1 MQSLQL
7 KTEHLHFAGPDFA
20 VLPSPSTFFGGGSA
34 YSGLAAYLPSPSTAA
49 FDYQASFGD
58 FSAPLVHASSASSA
72 STPEPSWSAGG
83 SDRASSPATSHHSTP
98 RGSPVLDKAVV
109 VDGSRAAVNPYEAA
123 WTGDAALEDPFSLV
137 RPSPPLRSPGQLC
150 FSEMQPETRSNRCTD
165 APHPQ
170 ILQAETKPILDLD
183 LGPPS
188 QHSALPPS
196 SFNRG
201 SFSSHTVVDH
211 LEASVANHEAAMYGF
226 APPAAGPVDLQH
238 AHQGQLGAAVQRF
251 DLPSPAASNGSYG
264 QYQLE
269 QTPSPYQSH
278 AYAHPQ
284 HPAEA
289 LFSQGAASAGF
300 TAGQFAAAVSDQ
312 AAFVAAQQQLYQQ
325 QQHQLQQ
332 HQQQQQQPPPQHLQ
346 FQAINGAI
354 YAVAVPVSAP
364 APAAIETPHGT
375 YYFVP
380 NPGQAAPSP
389 PSSSSAPVAVHA
401 APVAAAQAP
410 PAAVER
416 KPSRVA
422 EPSLSPVPAP
432 TSSQAKVTAPVV
444 VPAAS
449 PDEEATFVLPTGA
462 TVPVSALPV
471 AMGTQQKIRLPVGQ
485 GKKGSTKRRPAKKE
499 QVRRFTCPHPGCGRA
514 FARNFNMAS
523 HYKSHL
529 GVREYQCPVCPKM
542 FSRRHDRA
550 RHCAAVHDEHIDRE
564 GNPAGSQLGDEFDPD
579 HHHDD
584 DDEFNLDLD
593 VGVGASGS
601 G

>member
-1 MQSLQL
+1 MQPLQL
-7 KTEHLHFAGPDFA
+7 KTEHLHFPGADFS
-20 VLPSPSTFFGGGSA
+20 VLPSPSHFFGGGS
-34 YSGLAAYLPSPSTAA
+34 LAAYLPSPSTAA

-58 FSAPLVHASSASSA
+58 FSVPLHESSASSA

-109 VDGSRAAVNPYEAA
+109 VEGTRAAVNPYEGA
-123 WTGDAALEDPFSLV
+123 WAGDASFEYASLLV
-137 RPSPPLRSPGQLC
+137 
-150 FSEMQPETRSNRCTD
+150 
-165 APHPQ
+165 
-170 ILQAETKPILDLD
+170 ETKPILDLAR
-183 LGPPS
+183 GTSS
-188 QHSALPPS
+188 QHSALPTA
-196 SFNRG
+196 SFNHG
-201 SFSSHTVVDH
+201 SFSSSSVVDH
-211 LEASVANHEAAMYGF
+211 LEAPVALNAAAMYAF
-226 APPAAGPVDLQH
+226 APPAPSPVALEPQ
-238 AHQGQLGAAVQRF
+238 HQGQFAAAVQRF
-251 DLPSPAASNGSYG
+251 ELPSPAASHASYA
-264 QYQLE
+264 QYQVE
-269 QTPSPYQSH
+269 QTPSPYQQH
-278 AYAHPQ
+278 PYAHPHHQ
-284 HPAEA
+284 AEA

-300 TAGQFAAAVSDQ
+300 TAGQFAAAISDQ
-312 AAFVAAQQQLYQQ
+312 AALATVAAQQQQRYQQ
-325 QQHQLQQ
+325 QQ
-332 HQQQQQQPPPQHLQ
+332 QHLQ

-380 NPGQAAPSP
+380 APGTAAPV
-389 PSSSSAPVAVHA
+389 PSSATSAVQGAPVAVA
-401 APVAAAQAP
+401 QSQPVVEREQSRPVEVKASPSPAPAP
-410 PAAVER
+410 P
-416 KPSRVA
+416 KP
-422 EPSLSPVPAP
+422 
-432 TSSQAKVTAPVV
+432 KVTAPVV

-449 PDEEATFVLPTGA
+449 PDQEATFVLPTGA

-529 GVREYQCPVCPKM
+529 GVREFQCPVCPKM

-564 GNPAGSQLGDEFDPD
+564 GNFAGDDDDDLDRDDDQHDGDEFN
-579 HHHDD
+579 
-584 DDEFNLDLD
+584 FDLD

>member
-7 KTEHLHFAGPDFA
+7 KTEHLHFAGADLS
-20 VLPSPSTFFGGGSA
+20 LPSPSTFFGAGS
-34 YSGLAAYLPSPSTAA
+34 LAAYLPSPSTAA

-58 FSAPLVHASSASSA
+58 FSAPLQLHDSSASSA
-72 STPEPSWSAGG
+72 STPEQSWSAGG

-109 VDGSRAAVNPYEAA
+109 VDGSRAAANPYEGA
-123 WTGDAALEDPFSLV
+123 WACDTALQDPFSLM
-137 RPSPPLRSPGQLC
+137 
-150 FSEMQPETRSNRCTD
+150 E
-165 APHPQ
+165 H
-170 ILQAETKPILDLD
+170 KPILDLD
-183 LGPPS
+183 LGPSS
-188 QHSALPPS
+188 QHSALPPA

-211 LEASVANHEAAMYGF
+211 LEASVANHDAAMYGF
-226 APPAAGPVDLQH
+226 APSAHAQVDLQH
-238 AHQGQLGAAVQRF
+238 QHVHQAQLGQRF
-251 DLPSPAASNGSYG
+251 DLPSPAASNASYG

-269 QTPSPYQSH
+269 QTPSPYHQH
-278 AYAHPQ
+278 AAYAHPQ
-284 HPAEA
+284 HHQAEA

-312 AAFVAAQQQLYQQ
+312 AAFAAAQQQQHYQAQQ
-325 QQHQLQQ
+325 QQLQQ
-332 HQQQQQQPPPQHLQ
+332 PQQHLQ

-380 NPGQAAPSP
+380 NPGATAAPSP
-389 PSSSSAPVAVHA
+389 SPASSAPPAAQAAPVAV
-401 APVAAAQAP
+401 AQAQ
-410 PAAVER
+410 PAVVER
-416 KPSRVA
+416 KPSRVV
-422 EPSLSPVPAP
+422 EPSLSPAPAP
-432 TSSQAKVTAPVV
+432 SSQAKVTAPVV

-449 PDEEATFVLPTGA
+449 PDQEATFVLPTGA

-529 GVREYQCPVCPKM
+529 GVREFQCPVCPKM

-564 GNPAGSQLGDEFDPD
+564 GNHLDAELDGDLDLDHHDHDDGDEFDF
-579 HHHDD
+579 
-584 DDEFNLDLD
+584 ELD

>member
-1 MQSLQL
+1 MQPLQL
-7 KTEHLHFAGPDFA
+7 KTEHLDFAGADFS
-20 VLPSPSTFFGGGSA
+20 VLPSPSFPFFGGGSA

-58 FSAPLVHASSASSA
+58 FSAPIHESSASSA

-109 VDGSRAAVNPYEAA
+109 VDATRVAVNPYEDA
-123 WTGDAALEDPFSLV
+123 WARDATIDDAFSL
-137 RPSPPLRSPGQLC
+137 
-150 FSEMQPETRSNRCTD
+150 M
-165 APHPQ
+165 
-170 ILQAETKPILDLD
+170 ETKPILDLAR
-183 LGPPS
+183 GPSS
-188 QHSALPPS
+188 QHSALPPA

-201 SFSSHTVVDH
+201 SFSSPTVVDH
-211 LEASVANHEAAMYGF
+211 LEASVAHTEAAMYAF
-226 APPAAGPVDLQH
+226 APPAPSPVGLEH
-238 AHQGQLGAAVQRF
+238 HHQGPFAAAAVQRF
-251 DLPSPAASNGSYG
+251 DLPSPAASQASYG
-264 QYQLE
+264 QYQVE
-269 QTPSPYQSH
+269 QTPSPYQ
-278 AYAHPQ
+278 Q
-284 HPAEA
+284 HPYAPPHHQAEA

-312 AAFVAAQQQLYQQ
+312 AALAAVAAQHQYHYQP
-325 QQHQLQQ
+325 
-332 HQQQQQQPPPQHLQ
+332 QQQQPQQHLQ

-380 NPGQAAPSP
+380 ASGATAPIPSSAPSAVQA
-389 PSSSSAPVAVHA
+389 APVAVAQSQPVVVEREQSHPVEVKA
-401 APVAAAQAP
+401 SSSPAPAP
-410 PAAVER
+410 P
-416 KPSRVA
+416 K
-422 EPSLSPVPAP
+422 
-432 TSSQAKVTAPVV
+432 AKVTAPVV

-449 PDEEATFVLPTGA
+449 PDQEATFVLPTGA

-529 GVREYQCPVCPKM
+529 GVREFQCPVCPKM

-564 GNPAGSQLGDEFDPD
+564 GNFAGDDDDDDLDLDH

-584 DDEFNLDLD
+584 GDEFNFDLD